1 MEFLEFSSDALF
13 PSINSDLLQQ
23 QIALLENE
31 RTEEVGNVE
40 QPVDSIRLDSV
51 SHLKFFLKS

>member
-51 SHLKFFLKS
+51 SHLNFF